1 MIKWRILHKLGLLK
15 TYYFYVLKH
24 VCDVYQ
30 IGVLGFSQGACFLS
44 ILCAL
49 REQGMSVFLTVQSRC
64 NPLSYH
70 EFFINISWSYY

>member
-15 TYYFYVLKH
+15 RYYLAALIIH

-70 EFFINISWSYY
+70 EFVINVS